1 MKTLARLTI
10 SVAFASLL
18 LVADS
23 SASAQ
28 TAPVL
33 EASEPH
39 WGASPTVSVRA
50 HGIPVD
56 RGQAANYPPADE
68 VSALFRN
75 SGRKAIRSVTW
86 KYLFYK
92 DEQRTEVLATYKFSS
107 GKRIEPG
114 ASARLKESVSA
125 LSRPRRWTDYHGV
138 IVSRIQYADG
148 TVWRAAEGKK

>member
-1 MKTLARLTI
+1 MKALAKLTI
-10 SVAFASLL
+10 SIAFASLL
-18 LVADS
+18 LIADS

-28 TAPVL
+28 TASAL

-39 WGASPTVSVRA
+39 WGRSPTVSVHPHA
-50 HGIPVD
+50 SPVD

-75 SGRKAIRSVTW
+75 TGQKAVRSVTW
-86 KYLFYK
+86 KFLFYK
-92 DEQRTEVLATYKFSS
+92 DEQRTEVLATYTFSS
-107 GKRIEPG
+107 GKKIEPG

-125 LSRPRRWTDYHGV
+125 LSEPRRWTDYHGV

-148 TVWRAAEGKK
+148 TVWRAADGKK